1 MPSPDPRGAPCHWVR
16 DGSQPTLH
24 PLPSV
29 GSESDTLAKKRGGLA
44 GPPEGVRASGLLLEN
59 SWGAGDPE

>member
-1 MPSPDPRGAPCHWVR
+1 MLSRDPRDATCHWVR

-44 GPPEGVRASGLLLEN
+44 RPPEGARASGFLLEN
-59 SWGAGDPE
+59 